1 MGDVVITNDGATIL
15 KEMDI
20 EHPAAKMIIEI
31 AKTQEQHCYDG
42 TTSAVVIAGELLKRS
57 EDLVE
62 QNVHP
67 TVICEGFRLASDKA
81 ADLIDAH
88 AIEVNEEKLHEV
100 AKTALTGKSAGAVKE
115 FLADISVRAV
125 LAVAQDS
132 DDGVVVD
139 LDDIKIEKKQGG
151 SIKDSTLVDGIILD
165 KERVHSGMPR
175 SVADAK
181 VALINSAI
189 EVKKTEVDAKIQIT
203 DPNMLAQFLD
213 EEEAF
218 LKGLV
223 DTIIASGANVVIC
236 QKGIDDL
243 AQHYMAKAGLFAI
256 RRAKKSDMEAL
267 SKATGG
273 NIITNID
280 DLSDGDLGRAAKVE
294 ERKIGDS
301 DMVFITGCPQAKS
314 VSVLLRGGT
323 EPVSYTHL
331 TLPTILLV

>member
-1 MGDVVITNDGATIL
+1 M
-15 KEMDI
+15 
-20 EHPAAKMIIEI
+20 
-31 AKTQEQHCYDG
+31 
-42 TTSAVVIAGELLKRS
+42 
-57 EDLVE
+57 
-62 QNVHP
+62 
-67 TVICEGFRLASDKA
+67 
-81 ADLIDAH
+81 
-88 AIEVNEEKLHEV
+88 
-100 AKTALTGKSAGAVKE
+100 
-115 FLADISVRAV
+115 
-125 LAVAQDS
+125 AVAQDS

-175 SVADAK
+175 SVTGAK

-243 AQHYMAKAGLFAI
+243 AQHYMAKACLLYTSPSP
-256 RRAKKSDMEAL
+256 RDRQKSRMPSSA
-267 SKATGG
+267 
-273 NIITNID
+273 
-280 DLSDGDLGRAAKVE
+280 
-294 ERKIGDS
+294 
-301 DMVFITGCPQAKS
+301 
-314 VSVLLRGGT
+314 
-323 EPVSYTHL
+323 
-331 TLPTILLV
+331 